1 MFGSFENFNQQY
13 LSPIQRN
20 NDKDITADLR
30 KKIYPFILRR
40 LKKDVLTELPD
51 KIEQVLYVEMS
62 DAQRRLYEQRRQ
74 YYQEAIQQQVAIR
87 GIQNTQFFVFQALN
101 ELRQL
106 ASTPEGMSNGAIA
119 SPKIEMLMEQL
130 LDAIA
135 NKHKALVFVN
145 YLQAIELIG
154 EKLDEQGIEY
164 VSISGSTNNRQ
175 QLVDRFQNESNCKVF
190 ILPLN
195 TGGTGLNLTAADMVF
210 IFDPWWNKAAEN
222 QAVDRAHRIGQQ
234 KTVLTYKMITQD
246 TIEEKILLL
255 QEQKSEI
262 FNNIISADSASLKNI
277 SEEDI
282 QFMLGV

>member
-1 MFGSFENFNQQY
+1 
-13 LSPIQRN
+13 
-20 NDKDITADLR
+20 
-30 KKIYPFILRR
+30 
-40 LKKDVLTELPD
+40 
-51 KIEQVLYVEMS
+51 
-62 DAQRRLYEQRRQ
+62 
-74 YYQEAIQQQVAIR
+74 
-87 GIQNTQFFVFQALN
+87 
-101 ELRQL
+101 
-106 ASTPEGMSNGAIA
+106 
-119 SPKIEMLMEQL
+119 MLMEQL

-154 EKLDEQGIEY
+154 EKLDDQGIEY
-164 VSISGSTNNRQ
+164 VSLSGSTNNRQ

-190 ILPLN
+190 ILTLK

>member
-1 MFGSFENFNQQY
+1 MFGSLEKFNESY
-13 LSPIQRN
+13 LVPIQKDN
-20 NDKDITADLR
+20 NKDITADLR

-40 LKKDVLTELPD
+40 LKKDVLKELPD

-62 DAQRRLYEQRRQ
+62 HQQKKLYEERRQ

-87 GIQNTQFFVFQALN
+87 GIQSTQFFVFQALS

-106 ASTPEGMSNGAIA
+106 ASTPEGISNGLIK

-135 NKHKALVFVN
+135 NKHKVLVFVN
-145 YLQAIELIG
+145 FLIALDLIG
-154 EKLDEQGIEY
+154 EKLEEQGIDY
-164 VSISGSTNNRQ
+164 VSLSGSTRNRQ
-175 QLVDRFQNESNCKVF
+175 QVVEKFQTDINCKVF
-190 ILPLN
+190 LLTLK
-195 TGGTGLNLTAADMVF
+195 TGGTGINLTAADVVF

-222 QAVDRAHRIGQQ
+222 QAIDRAHRMGQD

-246 TIEEKILLL
+246 SIEEKILLL

-262 FNNIISADSASLKNI
+262 FNNIISADSASLKAIN
-277 SEEDI
+277 EDDI